1 MHYMSPTYGILEL
14 SFGEEHYMEKLTGLD
29 QCSKVDSEQVIIEW
43 IIKSERDGMNMSDAI
58 TLNYYNSNAAVF
70 SETTKNVDFSEV
82 QQIFT
87 KHLSPDASILD
98 FGCGSGRDTKYFLNN
113 GYHVTATDGSDVL
126 CKMANEYTGIQV
138 KQMLFEELDD
148 RNQYDGIWACASVLH
163 LSREKLPNIFH
174 KMHQALKTNGII
186 YTSFKYGT
194 FEGERNGRYFT
205 DFTEGMFEE
214 FVRQISGLQI
224 EKMWITGDV
233 REGRGDERW
242 LNILLRKTDVC

>member
-1 MHYMSPTYGILEL
+1 
-14 SFGEEHYMEKLTGLD
+14 
-29 QCSKVDSEQVIIEW
+29 
-43 IIKSERDGMNMSDAI
+43 MSDAR

-87 KHLSPDASILD
+87 NQLSPDASILD
-98 FGCGSGRDTKYFLNN
+98 FGCGSGRDTRYFIDH
-113 GYHVTATDGSDVL
+113 GYHVAATDGSEVI
-126 CKMANEYTGIQV
+126 CKIATKYTGIQV

-148 RNQYDGIWACASVLH
+148 RNQYDGIWACASILH
-163 LSREKLPNIFH
+163 LFREELPDIFH
-174 KMHQALKTNGII
+174 KMYRALKKNGII

-205 DFTEGMFEE
+205 DFTEEMFEE
-214 FVRQISGLQI
+214 FARQISGLQI

-242 LNILLRKTDVC
+242 LNILLRKADIC

>member
-1 MHYMSPTYGILEL
+1 
-14 SFGEEHYMEKLTGLD
+14 
-29 QCSKVDSEQVIIEW
+29 
-43 IIKSERDGMNMSDAI
+43 MSDAI

-113 GYHVTATDGSDVL
+113 GYHVTATDGSVVI
-126 CKMANEYTGIQV
+126 CKMATDYTGIQV

-148 RNQYDGIWACASVLH
+148 RNQYDGIWACASILH
-163 LSREKLPNIFH
+163 LSTNDLLRVFH
-174 KMHQALKTNGII
+174 KMNKALKENGII
-186 YTSFKYGT
+186 YTSFKYGE

-205 DFTEGMFEE
+205 DFTEDSLKE
-214 FVRQISGLQI
+214 FILQI
-224 EKMWITGDV
+224 PQLQIKEIWTTGDV

-242 LNILLRKTDVC
+242 LNILICKGKIS